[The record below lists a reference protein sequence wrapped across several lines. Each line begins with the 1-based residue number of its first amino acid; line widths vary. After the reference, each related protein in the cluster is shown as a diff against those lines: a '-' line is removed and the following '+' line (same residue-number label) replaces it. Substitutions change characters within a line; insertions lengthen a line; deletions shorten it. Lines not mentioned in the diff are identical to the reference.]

1 MVRKLAGTLATVG
14 MLSSPLAFAL
24 GLGEAEL
31 LSSLNQPFK
40 ATIQLAQ
47 TDDVDAED
55 IRVQLADERAF
66 AKAGLDRQ
74 FFLENLT
81 FSVISGGNGPYIE
94 LTSSKPV
101 KEPFLNF
108 LLAVEWPQGQLM
120 REYTFLIDPPTYN
133 NTSADNTSAQSS
145 SSVQAAPASSART
158 APPVTNLVEEGAH
171 RIKVGPTDTLW
182 SLARKNRPDSDIT
195 IKQAILGIQDANPDA
210 FPTGN
215 INNMEAGSTILIPN
229 RSAMMSR
236 TGLEAIR
243 EVARQNKAW
252 VAFKAQSVPGPAKLK
267 PASSAPADSKPLK
280 LVADTEQQ
288 AADSERAK
296 VSEEL
301 ALSKES
307 LDQSNREKTE
317 LSGRLDELQKQVSTL
332 QKLIRLKDE
341 QLAAME
347 AMLDKQNKLLSGESV
362 AEPNTPSTEKDSMA
376 ISAEPPVATTAS
388 AAVTGQVSAGAIG
401 LDLAAKAEEA
411 SEQNEAATEQD
422 AQPEPVKSFSL
433 DTQETTELDPGSFL
447 VDSLRKNATIIGGA
461 AAAILALI
469 LLLVMMR
476 RRKAASKKSVKQK
489 NSSDDSDLSDLATGA
504 VAGAAGVAALDAIS
518 NDDLPDDLS
527 LDDDLSGDLDDDLS
541 GDLDESSLSEIEM
554 DLEANASDELNL
566 DDLGEPDVQAER
578 SSADIEDLGDFDLGD
593 LGDDLETGGESL
605 GLDGDLD
612 LDDLDFSEDF
622 DLGDLG
628 EPDGDDEAGDIQLPF
643 VQAESTANTELAV
656 EADSGESVQDNLIG
670 SDAGRSDISFD
681 DEVSEPEVLDDL
693 ELDSVTETSEDDPDL
708 QIDLNDEGL
717 IDLEGDDLS
726 DLELS
731 EIDDGTDLSLDDGAI
746 DTQEQ
751 KDDELLAALADD
763 AAAQEAEKL
772 ALESEQNLSTDAAPD
787 DFAVEPVLS
796 ESDDI
801 SVMQGDSEELDDTV
815 SELSALDEAESYRE
829 LGQPERAAA
838 ILQRSLGEN
847 PQDNDVR
854 LKFMEVLVDL
864 GDEATFDHEL
874 RQLQSAADAKALSEA
889 LTLQQE
895 LYNKTG
901 ASHYVAE
908 PSAADEVDDLDDIMP
923 LDDKAASSGSV
934 DADYDVDL
942 NSELDALERDFERY
956 AGEESSDDSLD
967 LDDIDFELMDLDLGD
982 DPEDGKPMINLDP
995 LELGEP
1001 EPLGKDDF
1009 ELTDLADLE
1018 SDDLAPFSVDE
1029 SDADYQFNDSQQAL
1043 RTDAKDYIEDLG
1055 DLSMS
1060 AVNEP
1065 DISDVRGMED
1075 LVSQDLASDDIV
1087 DLSPSIDDD
1096 DDLADLGE
1104 LSDISFEDDG
1114 VDEQLNIDGLL
1125 DENENPEIKL
1135 DLARAYVDMGNTT
1148 SAIEALED
1156 VLKRGSTEQKRDA
1169 SELIAKL
1176 QGDA

>member
-74 FFLENLT
+74 FFLENLS

-101 KEPFLNF
+101 REPFLNF

-120 REYTFLIDPPTYN
+120 REYTFLIDPPTYSN
-133 NTSADNTSAQSS
+133 ASASSASVQSS
-145 SSVQAAPASSART
+145 SGVQAGSVSSSRT
-158 APPVTNLVEEGAH
+158 ASPVASMVEEGAH

-195 IKQAILGIQDANPDA
+195 IKQAMLGIQDANPDA

-236 TGLEAIR
+236 TGPEAIR

-252 VAFKAQSVPGPAKLK
+252 VAFKAQSVPATAKK
-267 PASSAPADSKPLK
+267 SADSQSLK

-288 AADSERAK
+288 AADSDNAK

-307 LDQSNREKTE
+307 LDQSNREKAE

-347 AMLDKQNKLLSGESV
+347 AMLDKQNKLLSGKSV
-362 AEPNTPSTEKDSMA
+362 AESDAKPVANDSMA
-376 ISAEPPVATTAS
+376 ISSEPPVATTAS
-388 AAVTGQVSAGAIG
+388 AAVTGQVNAGAIG
-401 LDLAAKAEEA
+401 LDLAAKAEAQAEEV
-411 SEQNEAATEQD
+411 SEQSETATEQD
-422 AQPEPVKSFSL
+422 VQPEPVESFSL
-433 DTQETTELDPGSFL
+433 DKQETTELDPGSFL

-469 LLLVMMR
+469 LLLVVMR
-476 RRKAASKKSVKQK
+476 RRKAASKRSEKQK
-489 NSSDDSDLSDLATGA
+489 NSDDSDLSDLATGA
-504 VAGAAGVAALDAIS
+504 AAGAAGVAALDAIS

-527 LDDDLSGDLDDDLS
+527 LDDDLSGDLD
-541 GDLDESSLSEIEM
+541 ESSLSEIEM
-554 DLEANASDELNL
+554 DLDSAPDELNL
-566 DDLGEPDVQAER
+566 DDLGEPDVQAES
-578 SSADIEDLGDFDLGD
+578 SSAEIEDLGDFDLGD
-593 LGDDLETGGESL
+593 LGDDLETDSALGDREPL
-605 GLDGDLD
+605 GLDDDLD

-622 DLGDLG
+622 DLGDL
-628 EPDGDDEAGDIQLPF
+628 DDSNGDDETGELQLPF
-643 VQAESTANTELAV
+643 VQAESTVNTELAV
-656 EADSGESVQDNLIG
+656 DADSGESVQDNLIESG
-670 SDAGRSDISFD
+670 AERSVIMSDDA
-681 DEVSEPEVLDDL
+681 EPESEALDDL
-693 ELDSVTETSEDDPDL
+693 ELEGIAETGKKDADI
-708 QIDLNDEGL
+708 QVDESDEEF

-731 EIDDGTDLSLDDGAI
+731 EIDDVTDLSPDASAI

-751 KDDELLAALADD
+751 TDDELLAALADD

-772 ALESEQNLSTDAAPD
+772 ALESERDLSVGADSD
-787 DFAVEPVLS
+787 DSVVEPALP
-796 ESDDI
+796 EADNA
-801 SVMQGDSEELDDTV
+801 SVEQDDSEEVDNTL
-815 SELSALDEAESYRE
+815 SELNSALDEAQSYRE
-829 LGQPERAAA
+829 LGQPEQAAA

-847 PQDNDVR
+847 PEDNDVR

-874 RQLQSAADAKALSEA
+874 RQLQNAADAKALSEA

-923 LDDKAASSGSV
+923 LDDKATSSESA

-956 AGEESSDDSLD
+956 AGEESSDERLD
-967 LDDIDFELMDLDLGD
+967 LDDIDFELMDLDLSD
-982 DPEDGKPMINLDP
+982 DIEDDKPMINLDP
-995 LELGEP
+995 LEFGAP
-1001 EPLGKDDF
+1001 EPLDSDDF
-1009 ELTDLADLE
+1009 ELTELADLD
-1018 SDDLAPFSVDE
+1018 SDDLAPFSIDE
-1029 SDADYQFNDSQQAL
+1029 SDADYQFNDNQQAL
-1043 RTDAKDYIEDLG
+1043 RTDAKDYIDDLG

-1060 AVNEP
+1060 TVNEP
-1065 DISDVRGMED
+1065 DAAEPKGMED
-1075 LVSQDLASDDIV
+1075 LVSQDLSSDDIV

-1096 DDLADLGE
+1096 LDDLADLGE
-1104 LSDISFEDDG
+1104 LSDISFDDDG

-1125 DENENPEIKL
+1125 DENEDPEIKL
-1135 DLARAYVDMGNTT
+1135 DLARAYVDMGNTA

-1156 VLKRGSTEQKRDA
+1156 VLRRGSTEQKHDA

>member
-31 LSSLNQPFK
+31 LSSLNQPFR
-40 ATIQLAQ
+40 ATIQLAE

-94 LTSSKPV
+94 LKSSKPV

-133 NTSADNTSAQSS
+133 NASADNTSAQSS
-145 SSVQAAPASSART
+145 SGVQAVPASSART
-158 APPVTNLVEEGAH
+158 ASPVASLVEEGAH

-195 IKQAILGIQDANPDA
+195 IKQAMLGIQDANPDA

-252 VAFKAQSVPGPAKLK
+252 VAFKAQSVPGAAKLK
-267 PASSAPADSKPLK
+267 PASTAPADSKPLK

-288 AADSERAK
+288 ATDSERAK

-362 AEPNTPSTEKDSMA
+362 AESNTQSTEKDSMA
-376 ISAEPPVATTAS
+376 ISTEPPVATTAS

-401 LDLAAKAEEA
+401 LDLAAKAKET
-411 SEQNEAATEQD
+411 SEQSDVVTEQD
-422 AQPEPVKSFSL
+422 AQSEPVESFSL

-469 LLLVMMR
+469 LLLVVMR
-476 RRKAASKKSVKQK
+476 RRKAASKKSAKQK
-489 NSSDDSDLSDLATGA
+489 NNRDDSDLSDLATGA
-504 VAGAAGVAALDAIS
+504 AAGAAGVAALDAIS

-527 LDDDLSGDLDDDLS
+527 LDDDLSGDLD
-541 GDLDESSLSEIEM
+541 ESSLSEIEM
-554 DLEANASDELNL
+554 DL
-566 DDLGEPDVQAER
+566 DDLGEPDVQAES
-578 SSADIEDLGDFDLGD
+578 SSADIEDLGDFDLGG
-593 LGDDLETGGESL
+593 LGDDLEADGESL
-605 GLDGDLD
+605 ELDGDLD

-622 DLGDLG
+622 DLGD
-628 EPDGDDEAGDIQLPF
+628 PDGDDEKGDFQLPF
-643 VQAESTANTELAV
+643 VQAESTVNTELAV
-656 EADSGESVQDNLIG
+656 EADSGESVQDNLIE
-670 SDAGRSDISFD
+670 SDAGHSDISFD
-681 DEVSEPEVLDDL
+681 DEISEPEVLDDL
-693 ELDSVTETSEDDPDL
+693 ELDTIAETSEGDPDI
-708 QIDLNDEGL
+708 QIDLDDEEL

-731 EIDDGTDLSLDDGAI
+731 EIDDIPDLPLDGGAI

-763 AAAQEAEKL
+763 AAAREAEKL
-772 ALESEQNLSTDAAPD
+772 ALESEQDLSTDAASD
-787 DFAVEPVLS
+787 DFAAEPAFS
-796 ESDDI
+796 ES
-801 SVMQGDSEELDDTV
+801 GDAPDMLSDYEEIDNTV

-847 PQDNDVR
+847 PEDNDVR

-874 RQLQSAADAKALSEA
+874 RQLQNAADAKALGEA

-908 PSAADEVDDLDDIMP
+908 PSAVDEVDDLDDIMP
-923 LDDKAASSGSV
+923 LDDKAVSSESA

-967 LDDIDFELMDLDLGD
+967 LDDVDFELMDLDLGD
-982 DPEDGKPMINLDP
+982 DIEDNKPMINLDP

-1018 SDDLAPFSVDE
+1018 SDDLTPFSVDE

-1043 RTDAKDYIEDLG
+1043 RSDAKDYIEDLG

-1065 DISDVRGMED
+1065 ETSEVRGMEE
-1075 LVSQDLASDDIV
+1075 LVSQDLASDDIA

-1104 LSDISFEDDG
+1104 LSDISFEEDS
-1114 VDEQLNIDGLL
+1114 VDEQLNLDGLL